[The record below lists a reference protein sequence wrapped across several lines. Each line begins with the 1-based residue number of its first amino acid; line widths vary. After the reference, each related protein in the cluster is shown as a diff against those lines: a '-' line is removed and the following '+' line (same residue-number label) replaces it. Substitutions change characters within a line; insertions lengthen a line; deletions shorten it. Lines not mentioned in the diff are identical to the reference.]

1 MLYRLCLLLSLS
13 FLPFVTSANT
23 FVMGQHLPLAVI
35 IDDGVIHYA
44 GGEFSYQPWN
54 SATLTGKVRVLLH
67 LAGRLSAKEENALL
81 TEKLQAANLPR
92 ERFQTTLIVN
102 THDAIPGS
110 SLFVR
115 ASLKSSKKQSPW
127 SQFIIDNSGEARR
140 TWQLKEGGSA
150 VVVLDQSGNIRFYKE
165 GALSPLEVNRVMS
178 LLSTLLS

>member
-1 MLYRLCLLLSLS
+1 MLRHLCLLPSLL
-13 FLPFVTSANT
+13 FFPFIASAST

-35 IDDGVIHYA
+35 IDDGVIHYS

-54 SATLTGKVRVLLH
+54 SATLTGKVRVVLH
-67 LAGRLSAKEENALL
+67 LAGRLSAKEENASL

-102 THDAIPGS
+102 TQDAIPGS
-110 SLFVR
+110 ALFVR

-150 VVVLDQSGNIRFYKE
+150 VVVLDKSGNIRFYKE
-165 GALSPLEVNRVMS
+165 GALSPLEVNHVIS

>member
-1 MLYRLCLLLSLS
+1 MLRHLCLLLSLI
-13 FLPFVTSANT
+13 FFPFITSAST
-23 FVMGQHLPLAVI
+23 FVLGQHLPLAVI
-35 IDDGVIHYA
+35 IDDGVIHYSD
-44 GGEFSYQPWN
+44 GEFSYQPWN
-54 SATLTGKVRVLLH
+54 SATLTGKVRVVLY
-67 LAGRLSAKEENALL
+67 LAGRLSAKEENAAL

-102 THDAIPGS
+102 TQDAIPGS

-140 TWQLKEGGSA
+140 TWQLKEGGSV
-150 VVVLDQSGNIRFYKE
+150 VVVLDKSGNIRFYKE
-165 GALSPLEVNRVMS
+165 GALSPLEVNHVMS

>member
-1 MLYRLCLLLSLS
+1 MSRRLCLLFSLLLS
-13 FLPFVTSANT
+13 PFVVSANT

-35 IDDGVIHYA
+35 INDGTIHYA
-44 GGEFSYQPWN
+44 QGEFSYQPWN

-67 LAGRLSAKEENALL
+67 LAGRLSAKEETASL
-81 TEKLQAANLPR
+81 TEKLQAANLPH

-102 THDAIPGS
+102 TQDAIPGS
-110 SLFVR
+110 GLFVR

-140 TWQLKEGGSA
+140 TWQLQEGGSA
-150 VVVLDQSGNIRFYKE
+150 VVVLDKSGNIRFYKE
-165 GALSPLEVNRVMS
+165 GALSPLEVNQVMT